1 MTTQHMEIVQ
11 AIAQRL
17 QDDPAITA
25 DRVYVNR
32 RRALSND
39 KSRAIV
45 VRIGRSLSQEVK
57 QLGGRTSWD
66 TLIEIECYGRDG
78 ADDVPGTVADQV
90 LEAVFDNLD
99 GGPGLGYGVMDIEP
113 LAGDTLAW
121 DFEELDSSVACVSAR
136 FVVKHQTTGRTLK
149 L

>member
-17 QDDPAITA
+17 QDDPAIVA
-25 DRVYVNR
+25 DRIYVNR
-32 RRALSND
+32 RRPLGND
-39 KSRAIV
+39 KTRAIV
-45 VRIGRSLSQEVK
+45 VRLGRALSHEVK
-57 QLGGRTSWD
+57 QLGGRTTWD

-78 ADDVPGTVADQV
+78 ADEVPGTVADQV

-99 GGPGLGYGVMDIEP
+99 AGAGLGYGVMDIEP

-121 DFEELDSSVACVSAR
+121 DFEELDNSVACVSAR

>member
-1 MTTQHMEIVQ
+1 MTTQHMAIVQ
-11 AIAQRL
+11 ALAQRL
-17 QDDPAITA
+17 QDDPAIVV
-25 DRVYVNR
+25 DRIYVNR
-32 RRALSND
+32 RRSLSNEKD
-39 KSRAIV
+39 RAIV
-45 VRIGRSLSQEVK
+45 VRLGRSLSQEAK

-90 LEAVFDNLD
+90 LEAVFANLD
-99 GGPGLGYGVMDIEP
+99 AGSGLGYGVMDIEP

-121 DFEELDSSVACVSAR
+121 DFEELDSSMACVSAR
-136 FVVKHQTTGRTLK
+136 FVVKHQTNGRTLK

>member
-1 MTTQHMEIVQ
+1 MTTQHLIIVQ

-17 QDDPAITA
+17 QDDPALA
-25 DRVYVNR
+25 AAKLYVNR
-32 RRALSND
+32 RRSFPD
-39 KSRAIV
+39 KVLRAVV
-45 VRIGRSLSQEVK
+45 VRLGRAKSLETT
-57 QLGGRTSWD
+57 QLGGRTSWQ

-90 LEAVFDNLD
+90 LEAVFANLD
-99 GGPGLGYGVMDIEP
+99 AGPGLGYGVMDIEP

-121 DFEELDSSVACVSAR
+121 DFEELDNSMACVSAR
-136 FVVKHQTTGRTLK
+136 FVVKHQTNGRTLT

>member
-1 MTTQHMEIVQ
+1 MTTQHMAIVQ
-11 AIAQRL
+11 AIVQRL
-17 QDDPAITA
+17 QDDPAIVV
-25 DRVYVNR
+25 DRIYVNR
-32 RRALSND
+32 RRSLSNE
-39 KSRAIV
+39 KNRAIV
-45 VRIGRSLSQEVK
+45 VRLGRSLSQEVK

-99 GGPGLGYGVMDIEP
+99 AGSGLGYGVMDIEP

-121 DFEELDSSVACVSAR
+121 DFEELDSSMACVSAR
-136 FVVKHQTTGRTLK
+136 FVVKHQTNGRTLK

>member
-1 MTTQHMEIVQ
+1 MTTQHLVIVQ

-17 QDDPAITA
+17 QDDPLLAA
-25 DRVYVNR
+25 VKFYVNR
-32 RRALSND
+32 RRAIPAD
-39 KSRAIV
+39 KPRAVV
-45 VRIGRSLSQEVK
+45 VRLGRSLSQEVK
-57 QLGGRTSWD
+57 QLGGRTTWQ

-78 ADDVPGTVADQV
+78 ADDIPGTIADQV

-99 GGPGLGYGVMDIEP
+99 TGSGLGYGVMDIEP

-121 DFEELDSSVACVSAR
+121 DFDELDNSMACVSAR
-136 FVVKHQTTGRTLK
+136 FLVKHQTNGRTLK

>member
-1 MTTQHMEIVQ
+1 MTTQHLVIVQ

-17 QDDPAITA
+17 QEDPVLAA
-25 DRVYVNR
+25 VRFYVNR
-32 RRALSND
+32 RRAIPAD
-39 KSRAIV
+39 KARAVV
-45 VRIGRSLSQEVK
+45 VRLWRSLSLEVK
-57 QLGGRTSWD
+57 QLGGRTTWH

-78 ADDVPGTVADQV
+78 PDDVPGAVADQV

-99 GGPGLGYGVMDIEP
+99 ASSGLGYGVMDIEP

-121 DFEELDSSVACVSAR
+121 DFDELDNSMACVSAR
-136 FVVKHQTTGRTLK
+136 FLVKHQTNGRTLK

>member
-1 MTTQHMEIVQ
+1 MTTQHLAIIQ

-17 QDDPAITA
+17 EQDPALA
-25 DRVYVNR
+25 DTKFYVNR
-32 RRALSND
+32 RRSIPD
-39 KSRAIV
+39 KVMRAVV
-45 VRIGRSLSQEVK
+45 VRLGRAKSLEAS
-57 QLGGRTSWD
+57 QLGGRTSWQ

-99 GGPGLGYGVMDIEP
+99 AGPGLGYGVMDIEP

-121 DFEELDSSVACVSAR
+121 DFEELDNSMACVSAR
-136 FVVKHQTTGRTLK
+136 FVVKHQTNGRTLT

>member
-1 MTTQHMEIVQ
+1 MTTQHMGIVK

-17 QDDPAITA
+17 QDDQAIVA
-25 DRVYVNR
+25 DRVYINR

-45 VRIGRSLSQEVK
+45 VRLGRALSQEVK
-57 QLGGRTSWD
+57 QVGGRTTWD

-78 ADDVPGTVADQV
+78 ADDVPGTIADEV

-99 GGPGLGYGVMDIEP
+99 GGSDLGYGVMDISP
-113 LAGDTLAW
+113 LPGDTLAW
-121 DFEELDSSVACVSAR
+121 DFEELDNSVACVSAR

>member
-17 QDDPAITA
+17 QDDPALVV

-45 VRIGRSLSQEVK
+45 VRLGRSLSQEVK
-57 QLGGRTSWD
+57 QLGGRTTWD
-66 TLIEIECYGRDG
+66 TLLEIECYGRDG
-78 ADDVPGTVADQV
+78 SEDVPGTVADQV

-99 GGPGLGYGVMDIEP
+99 GGSGLGYGVMDISP
-113 LAGDTLAW
+113 LPGDTLAW
-121 DFEELDSSVACVSAR
+121 DFEELDNSVACVSAR